1 VPGKVQIV
9 GAVDGDKVQ
18 VSMRYF
24 EANHGNPAPVAGK
37 GAFDGFGDRPGE
49 KQQISELVVGQVEE
63 FVDLYFRHYKRM
75 PFPQGKDI
83 QESEELIVLR
93 DFIRRYLSRDDL

>member
-1 VPGKVQIV
+1 
-9 GAVDGDKVQ
+9 
-18 VSMRYF
+18 
-24 EANHGNPAPVAGK
+24 
-37 GAFDGFGDRPGE
+37 
-49 KQQISELVVGQVEE
+49 
-63 FVDLYFRHYKRM
+63 M